1 MELIKTF
8 LVLVNIFIYQ
18 ALAHPG
24 ISFDEAR
31 SLFAVEPNESAGK
44 MLKEWSKGDMKGNAE
59 EQGPYLEGDIIISD
73 ARNGVK
79 LPGQRWP
86 KGIIPYE
93 IDAYMSKSC
102 ALLNLKY
109 LIIY

>member
-1 MELIKTF
+1 MELIKKF

-18 ALAHPG
+18 ASALPAL
-24 ISFDEAR
+24 SYDEAR
-31 SLFAVEPNESAGK
+31 SLFAVEPSEFAGK
-44 MLKEWSKGDMKGNAE
+44 MLKEWSKGDMQGNAE

-93 IDAYMSKSC
+93 IDAYLSKNC
-102 ALLNLKY
+102 IFIPKIPY
-109 LIIY
+109 

>member
-1 MELIKTF
+1 MELIKIF
-8 LVLVNIFIYQ
+8 LVLLNIFIYQ
-18 ALAHPG
+18 TSALPAL
-24 ISFDEAR
+24 SYDEAR
-31 SLFAVEPNESAGK
+31 SLFAVEPSESAGK
-44 MLKEWSKGDMKGNAE
+44 MLKEWSKGAMKGNAE

-93 IDAYMSKSC
+93 IDAYLSKT
-102 ALLNLKY
+102 
-109 LIIY
+109 